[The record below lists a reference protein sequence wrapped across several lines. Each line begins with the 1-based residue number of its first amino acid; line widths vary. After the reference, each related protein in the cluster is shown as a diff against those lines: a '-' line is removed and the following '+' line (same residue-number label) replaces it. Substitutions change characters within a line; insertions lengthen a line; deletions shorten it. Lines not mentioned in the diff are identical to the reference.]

1 MTLSAKENIK
11 KAVLLISEK
20 WEKDN
25 NKDINENLPRILND
39 PSLCSKEDL
48 RLISILFALKKNTKD
63 FDVVFQNSLK
73 EVSSYREHF
82 DQIVSSIEM
91 GDMKDAYE
99 KKNKIIESFPALKIH
114 TESKYINI
122 LKTYEFK
129 CLKTINLLISEFK
142 YKEAYDFLD
151 KCGLNKEARDS
162 ERKKIKIH
170 IYQKKLDIVDKLIS
184 KGSFEKA
191 YEEVDKAFG
200 LTDSGSRTLREK
212 IRAKIESFYTDK
224 VDLLIS
230 EGKHNKAKNIL
241 NSSFGLSNE
250 TKKNLEEA
258 ISTHKI
264 KRNNYYELK
273 ELFLR
278 ESLGD
283 ALKYLKKVNLLSEN
297 EIDFLED
304 IKLKI
309 QNYIVEKDFN
319 KPNNL
324 LNDFLPLIKINTN
337 DFKSE
342 MKANVIE
349 HKAKYRKK
357 IENEIKSYINLGDF
371 DKAASI
377 VSYLKLPQNE
387 CIELERFIQE
397 LISDKT
403 KKDSI
408 QNKILKEDYSEVF
421 DEIKNSDLAG
431 KDLDFIREELKK
443 ALQKKL
449 FDSNIDSD
457 QAMSLI
463 CDKQFQLISA
473 RAGSGKTTT
482 LVNKVKLLIAQEKIS
497 SSEFLFLAFNR
508 KVRDEIASKISKI
521 FRAEIEDIKKSNVH
535 TFHSFSKNITFNAF
549 KGFDLAVDDEMMSLY
564 KRCFL
569 KCLEDNQ
576 FKSLYQEY
584 LNTIREPEIDTID
597 RSNYE
602 DDEGYFLAK
611 EKMSLLTLDNCNVK
625 SLPEKL
631 IGDFFYEHDIAY
643 KYEPTLYTKESVIY
657 RPDFKILH
665 LTNQEDKPIFIEY
678 WGLAGDD
685 SYDRDRERKL
695 DYWKKQKNISF

>member
-1 MTLSAKENIK
+1 
-11 KAVLLISEK
+11 
-20 WEKDN
+20 
-25 NKDINENLPRILND
+25 
-39 PSLCSKEDL
+39 
-48 RLISILFALKKNTKD
+48 
-63 FDVVFQNSLK
+63 
-73 EVSSYREHF
+73 
-82 DQIVSSIEM
+82 
-91 GDMKDAYE
+91 
-99 KKNKIIESFPALKIH
+99 
-114 TESKYINI
+114 
-122 LKTYEFK
+122 
-129 CLKTINLLISEFK
+129 
-142 YKEAYDFLD
+142 
-151 KCGLNKEARDS
+151 
-162 ERKKIKIH
+162 
-170 IYQKKLDIVDKLIS
+170 
-184 KGSFEKA
+184 
-191 YEEVDKAFG
+191 
-200 LTDSGSRTLREK
+200 
-212 IRAKIESFYTDK
+212 
-224 VDLLIS
+224 
-230 EGKHNKAKNIL
+230 
-241 NSSFGLSNE
+241 
-250 TKKNLEEA
+250 
-258 ISTHKI
+258 KI

-695 DYWKKQKNISF
+695 DYWKKQKKYFLLEIFKKDIVPLNINPRENFKLYKEEFFKRLRAHLFKTTGIKAVRLSQAEIMKRISETFKFQIENALKTYMNHVKNNQIKSEEL